1 MKQFRLILIL
11 WLCMAMNAKA
21 NETTANLL
29 QRGDSCL
36 SRYDVFH
43 ATQYYQK
50 YLEANP
56 SHLGARRKLA
66 SCYRK
71 VGNYTACI
79 SCLDKIPSDSINH
92 EDMRMFYYAY
102 LNQNNN
108 DKVSLWGERIAFLFP
123 YDSEIIASLATHYNG
138 ANQPGRA
145 EEVAKNYISQCD
157 STNLY
162 VNKEYAY
169 SLFMQFKYDEAIP
182 LYEKLIAQGFD
193 NFESNF
199 VLGLCYEN
207 QPNKEEALKHYQKAV
222 QFKSDNATCLFHLA
236 LAEKALNMDSLSMA
250 HFNLSLEVSL
260 PKDRALR
267 TYKC

>member
-29 QRGDSCL
+29 QQGDSCL

-56 SHLGARRKLA
+56 SHLEARRKLA

-145 EEVAKNYISQCD
+145 EEVAKNYISQYD

-199 VLGLCYEN
+199 ILGLCYEDI
-207 QPNKEEALKHYQKAV
+207 QSQR
-222 QFKSDNATCLFHLA
+222 ATQA
-236 LAEKALNMDSLSMA
+236 ITIKQ
-250 HFNLSLEVSL
+250 
-260 PKDRALR
+260 
-267 TYKC
+267 T